1 MLLLFLAGVIGLG
14 TYTVVD
20 RVGGVLAA
28 CFGVALTMTL
38 IVMAVAPAYEPPC
51 NPQTQL
57 PITHIQ
63 IQHLYRQEASGI
75 ALHQFAN
82 DEADRMTCQAGHLD
96 VGEDG

>member
-20 RVGGVLAA
+20 RAGGVLAA
-28 CFGVALTMTL
+28 CFAVALTMTL
-38 IVMAVAPAYEPPC
+38 MVMAIAPAYEPPC

-63 IQHLYRQEASGI
+63 IQHLYRQSERYRLTA
-75 ALHQFAN
+75 
-82 DEADRMTCQAGHLD
+82 
-96 VGEDG
+96 V